1 MEGLVEEFYEDNG
14 DNYID
19 DTEGLTDLAARGAQ
33 IVRVPP
39 E

>member
-19 DTEGLTDLAARGAQ
+19 DTEDLSELQSRGA
-33 IVRVPP
+33 RVINL
-39 E
+39 EAS